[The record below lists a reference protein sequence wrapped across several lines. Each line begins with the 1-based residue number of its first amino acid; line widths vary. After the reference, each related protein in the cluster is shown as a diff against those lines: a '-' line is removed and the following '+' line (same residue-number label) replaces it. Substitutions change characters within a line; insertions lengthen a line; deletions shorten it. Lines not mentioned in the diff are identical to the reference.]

1 MRISGFSHV
10 RPKTAH
16 LPQNVDVHDQVDVAG
31 PKMPIDDGS
40 DEIEGAMQSCLP
52 CGVGGTFPDLGK
64 NVNPVLGNFGKFVVG
79 AIPLDNISQIG
90 ELFRS

>member
-1 MRISGFSHV
+1 MHDIHRSGWSAADSV
-10 RPKTAH
+10 RLEFWMSTI
-16 LPQNVDVHDQVDVAG
+16 G
-31 PKMPIDDGS
+31 PPTVV
-40 DEIEGAMQSCLP
+40 
-52 CGVGGTFPDLGK
+52 VGGRFPDLGK